1 MDFLEIL
8 TIVFIVLKVFNLVTW
23 SWLIVLAPL
32 LVVLTLYIIILVLGL
47 YEVFKR

>member
-1 MDFLEIL
+1 MGFLEIL
-8 TIVFIVLKVFNLVTW
+8 AIVFIVLKAFNFVTW

-32 LVVLTLYIIILVLGL
+32 LIVLTLYVILFVLGL

>member
-1 MDFLEIL
+1 MGFLEIL

-32 LVVLTLYIIILVLGL
+32 LVVLTLYVIMLVLGL
-47 YEVFKR
+47 YEVFKK